1 MEGGGG
7 GGGDQEQDA
16 ESILRENGCLFYLL
30 VVEFQYSQT
39 SLCVSLA
46 KQWPPLTGVGESKAE
61 SIINY
66 TYSVLLSMLHNL
78 FNLLIE
84 SSNVTVLLGWSLVQL
99 HSLHS
104 GVVPVT

>member
-1 MEGGGG
+1 MEEGGGG
-7 GGGDQEQDA
+7 IKSRTQKAYCERMDV
-16 ESILRENGCLFYLL
+16 LFYLL

-39 SLCVSLA
+39 SLCVSLVR
-46 KQWPPLTGVGESKAE
+46 QWPPLTGVGESKAE

-66 TYSVLLSMLHNL
+66 TYSVSLSMLHNL
-78 FNLLIE
+78 FNLLVE
-84 SSNVTVLLGWSLVQL
+84 SSNVTVLLSWSLVQF